1 MRQVTI
7 VDMKQRKDILVDMTE
22 EAYNVYA
29 TKKDWWAE
37 LVKAPYSERPY
48 LCTSEEHDQIMAR
61 MLCR

>member
-7 VDMKQRKDILVDMTE
+7 VDMRQRKDILVDMTE
-22 EAYNVYA
+22 EAYNVYVS
-29 TKKDWWAE
+29 KRDWWTE

-48 LCTSEEHDQIMAR
+48 LCTREEYGQIMSR